1 MLPDCSDPKSECPD
15 IQIRLPRHKWPKS
28 WANIEDFVVLLER
41 NPYGHPSA
49 GLVWERR
56 FEEVLLELGWEKVQN
71 WECLFVRRKQGLFL
85 SVYVDDTKNGW
96 KVAECGS
103 HVEEI
108 DEKTLILTNQHHF
121 LVTYILGCIQRE
133 CNPNETIID
142 ECRQMFESRISALAT
157 EKLPGFGRASR
168 KEGCIVLRHGRTCSK
183 MC

>member
-15 IQIRLPRHKWPKS
+15 FQIRLPRHKWPKS
-28 WANIEDFVVLLER
+28 WANIEDLVVLLER
-41 NPYGHPSA
+41 NLYGHPSA

-108 DEKTLILTNQHHF
+108 DEKNVDLDEPTSFLGYVHFGMQFNVNAIRTKPLLTSADKCLNPVF
-121 LVTYILGCIQRE
+121 LL
-133 CNPNETIID
+133 
-142 ECRQMFESRISALAT
+142 
-157 EKLPGFGRASR
+157 
-168 KEGCIVLRHGRTCSK
+168 
-183 MC
+183 